1 MRVVLDTN
9 QHISAIIRPN
19 GNPAQLVQL
28 WRIGRLEL
36 AISPPLLEEFKD
48 VAHRPRIQ
56 QKYNLSDADIA
67 NYFAALRTYAIVVP
81 GTITVEVVPDDP
93 ADNFV
98 IACAVEAEADV
109 IISGDQHLLSL
120 TSYKGIPIIK
130 AADFLSSLFHYAEPP
145 FPANSN
151 DLL

>member
-19 GNPAQLVQL
+19 GNPAQIVQL
-28 WRIGRLEL
+28 WRVGRLEL
-36 AISPPLLEEFKD
+36 AISPLLEEFKD

-67 NYFAALRTYAIVVP
+67 EYFAALITYAIVVP
-81 GTITVEVVPDDP
+81 GTITVETVPDDP
-93 ADNFV
+93 TDNFV

-109 IISGDQHLLSL
+109 TISGDQHLLSL
-120 TSYKGIPIIK
+120 SFYKDIPIVK
-130 AADFLSSLFHYAEPP
+130 AVEFLSSLFHPV
-145 FPANSN
+145 NLSSS
-151 DLL
+151 